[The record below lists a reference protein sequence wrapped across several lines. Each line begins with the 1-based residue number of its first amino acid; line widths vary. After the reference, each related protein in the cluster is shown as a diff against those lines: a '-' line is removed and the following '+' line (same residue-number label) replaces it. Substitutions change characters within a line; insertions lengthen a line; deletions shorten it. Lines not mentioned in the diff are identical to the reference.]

1 MAITIDDARSAVMQL
16 SPKDQQI
23 LAYELLDNVEG
34 DDLEDDAAFMA
45 EIIRRSDEVR
55 DGKVV
60 PLTLEEHLASVRLS
74 MEPSQP

>member
-34 DDLEDDAAFMA
+34 DDLEDGA
-45 EIIRRSDEVR
+45 EFVAEVIRRSDEVR

-60 PLTLEEHLASVRLS
+60 PLTLEEHLESVRRS
-74 MEPSQP
+74 MEPS

>member
-1 MAITIDDARSAVMQL
+1 MAITIDDVRLAVMQL

-60 PLTLEEHLASVRLS
+60 PLTLEEHLASVRRS